1 MRQDSA
7 TRNPRRGKA
16 QSAANRDPSR
26 WSVSTVRGGGS
37 LMRCRSALV
46 LAVVLLVAQACATSA
61 PLPAG
66 YQASPDEIKAVGQ
79 VLTEVEK
86 AYNAKNINAV
96 ASNYADDAKIESLA
110 AGGKVDK
117 PGYRDA
123 MTKLF
128 SGSGAPTVRYGSP
141 SIGFAD
147 ATHATVQSPVTI
159 GSRSYRVQ
167 YQMEKRDGR
176 WLIVD
181 QK

>member
-1 MRQDSA
+1 VA
-7 TRNPRRGKA
+7 
-16 QSAANRDPSR
+16 
-26 WSVSTVRGGGS
+26 
-37 LMRCRSALV
+37 
-46 LAVVLLVAQACATSA
+46 LLVAQACATSP

-86 AYNAKNINAV
+86 SYNAKDINAV
-96 ASNYADDAKIESLA
+96 VSNYADDAKIESLA
-110 AGGKVDK
+110 AGGKVGK

-128 SGSGAPTVRYGSP
+128 SGSGAPAVRYGTP

-147 ATHATVQSPVTI
+147 ATHATAQSPVTI
-159 GSRSYRVQ
+159 GSRSYRIQ
-167 YQMEKRDGR
+167 YQMEKREGR

-181 QK
+181 QKYL